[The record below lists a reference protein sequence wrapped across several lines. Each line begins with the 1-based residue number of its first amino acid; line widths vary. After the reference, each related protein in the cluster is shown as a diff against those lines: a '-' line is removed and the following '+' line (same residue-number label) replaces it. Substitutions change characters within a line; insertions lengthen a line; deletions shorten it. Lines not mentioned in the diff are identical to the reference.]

1 MLLFFPK
8 LISFR
13 ILGIKIYNIMSEEA
27 DQQITEK
34 YVFIITPI
42 EIKSNSKI
50 KSSNRKSIL
59 IKLSNKTAKC
69 TELNTPL

>member
-1 MLLFFPK
+1 
-8 LISFR
+8 
-13 ILGIKIYNIMSEEA
+13 MSEEA

-34 YVFIITPI
+34 YVFIIRPI

-69 TELNTPL
+69 TELNTPLEL